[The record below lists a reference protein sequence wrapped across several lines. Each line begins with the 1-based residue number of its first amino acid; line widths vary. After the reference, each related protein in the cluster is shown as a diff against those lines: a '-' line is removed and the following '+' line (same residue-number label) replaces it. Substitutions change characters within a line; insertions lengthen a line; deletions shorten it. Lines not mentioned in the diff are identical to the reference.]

1 MFVLGI
7 DVGTQGTRALI
18 ASLDG
23 EILSESHADFPPS
36 QIAPSET
43 GHFEQD
49 PHLWQE
55 AALHVIGAAVHDF
68 RQGGRDP
75 QGIAALSVTS
85 TSGTLCLVD
94 EDGEAVGP
102 AIMYSDTRAEAEA
115 QEVQAAG
122 AELAQKLGTRFSPSF
137 ALSRLR
143 WMQHHQPERLA
154 RARWFASPTD
164 LVIGWLSGEWGH
176 SDWTNM
182 LKWGYDAVDLRWPA
196 FIEDDLGLPME
207 KFPAVQGPGSAVGRV
222 TSAVGAETGLSTET
236 LVVAGATDGTA
247 SLLASGAAAP
257 GDWSSTLGTT
267 LVLKG
272 VSESLLRDPL
282 GRIYCHRH
290 PDGYWLPGGASSTGA
305 DCLAQRFDAERLSQL
320 NAEARRH
327 TPTDLLIYPLMR
339 RGERFPFQE
348 PEATGFMLGETEE
361 EGAYFAA
368 HLEGMAYVE
377 RLAYEIVE
385 GLGASVGDTIYAAGG
400 GTRSATGLQ
409 IRADVLGRRLQ
420 VPETPAGAMG
430 AAILAARAAG
440 YDSVVEATKG
450 MVNYRQTVEPRRS
463 LAPAYQE
470 RYQRF
475 IQACRE
481 RGYLT

>member
-7 DVGTQGTRALI
+7 DVGTQGARALI
-18 ASLDG
+18 GDLDG
-23 EILSESHADFPPS
+23 QIAGEAHTDFSAS
-36 QIAPSET
+36 QIAPSDK
-43 GHFEQD
+43 GRFDQD
-49 PHLWQE
+49 PHLWRD
-55 AALHVIGAAVHDF
+55 AALDVIGAAVRDF
-68 RQGGRDP
+68 REGGRHP
-75 QGIAALSVTS
+75 QEIAALSATS

-94 EDGEAVGP
+94 EAGEPVGP
-102 AIMYSDTRAEAEA
+102 AIMYSDTRARAEA
-115 QEVQAAG
+115 GEVQAAG

-143 WMQHHQPERLA
+143 WLQHHEPERLS

-164 LVIGWLSGEWGH
+164 LIIGWLSGEWGC
-176 SDWTNM
+176 SDWSNM
-182 LKWGYDAVDLRWPA
+182 LKWGYDVVDLQWPA
-196 FIEDDLGLPME
+196 FIEDELGLPME
-207 KFPAVQGPGSAVGRV
+207 KLPTVQAPGSAVGRV
-222 TSAVGAETGLSTET
+222 APAASAETGLSTET
-236 LVVAGATDGTA
+236 LVVSGATDGTA

-257 GDWSSTLGTT
+257 GDWNSTLGTT

-305 DCLAQRFDAERLSQL
+305 DCLAQRFDAERLPLL
-320 NAEARRH
+320 NEEARRR

-339 RGERFPFQE
+339 RGERFPFQQ
-348 PEATGFMLGETEE
+348 PEATGFMLGEAED
-361 EGAYFAA
+361 EGTYFAA
-368 HLEGMAYVE
+368 HLEGLAYVE
-377 RLAYEIVE
+377 RLAYEVVQD
-385 GLGASVGDTIYAAGG
+385 LGASVGDTIYAAGG
-400 GTRSATGLQ
+400 GTRSATSLQ
-409 IRADVLGRRLQ
+409 IRADVLRRRLR

-450 MVNYRQTVEPRRS
+450 MVHYRQSVEPRRF
-463 LAPAYQE
+463 LAPAYEE
-470 RYQRF
+470 RYQSF
-475 IQACRE
+475 VQACRE

>member
-7 DVGTQGTRALI
+7 DIGTQGARALI

-23 EILSESHADFPPS
+23 EVLSEAHIDFPPS

-43 GHFEQD
+43 GRFEQD
-49 PHLWQE
+49 PHLWRKT
-55 AALHVIGAAVHDF
+55 ALDVISAAVHGF
-68 RQGGRDP
+68 REAGRDP
-75 QGIAALSVTS
+75 QKIAALSVTS

-94 EDGEAVGP
+94 EAGDPVGP
-102 AIMYSDTRAEAEA
+102 AIMYSDTRAEEEA

-122 AELAQKLGTRFSPSF
+122 AKLAQKLGTRFSPSF

-143 WMQHHQPERLA
+143 WLQHHHPERLA

-182 LKWGYDAVDLRWPA
+182 LKWGYDVADLQWPA
-196 FIEDDLGLPME
+196 FIEEDLDLPMN
-207 KFPAVQGPGSAVGRV
+207 KFPAVQAPGNVVGGI
-222 TSAVGAETGLSTET
+222 TPAIGAETGLSTKT
-236 LVVAGATDGTA
+236 VVVSGATDGTA

-257 GDWSSTLGTT
+257 GDWNSTLGTT

-305 DCLAQRFDAERLSQL
+305 DCLVQRFDAERLSQL
-320 NAEARRH
+320 NAGARRH

-339 RGERFPFQE
+339 RGERFPFQK
-348 PEATGFMLGETEE
+348 PEATGFILGETED
-361 EGAYFAA
+361 EGVYFAA
-368 HLEGMAYVE
+368 HLEGLAYVE
-377 RLAYEIVE
+377 RLAYEVVQD
-385 GLGASVGDTIYAAGG
+385 LGASVGDTVYTAGG
-400 GTRSATGLQ
+400 GTQSATGLQ
-409 IRADVLGRRLQ
+409 IRADVMQKSLQ

-440 YDSVVEATKG
+440 YDSVLEATKE
-450 MVNYRQTVEPRRS
+450 MVHYRQTVEPRCS
-463 LAPAYQE
+463 LAPAYEE
-470 RYQRF
+470 RYRRF